1 MRIPLILYLAWAS
14 TALPVLAGL
23 LAGWRNSASRTA
35 VWVWALLLVL
45 GNALALLLA
54 SRGVN
59 NHWLIYL
66 STPLIGV
73 AVIAALN
80 GWQVRA
86 VGRLVLRIL
95 LPLYL
100 VAWTVIVFAVEDI
113 NTFSLLAGP
122 FSSFVLLIAV
132 SATFVARSVH
142 SLEPLTRQD
151 WFWVCLGM
159 IIFYGVETGFPPV
172 ALLLGR
178 SRPDL
183 LVTAAQVRAASTIA
197 AMITVS
203 WGLLCPTTLPQSG
216 GSSSRSASP
225 SLSLP
230 PLSG

>member
-1 MRIPLILYLAWAS
+1 MRIPLILHIAWAA
-14 TALPVLAGL
+14 TVLPVLAGL
-23 LAGWRNSASRTA
+23 WGGWRSSASRTA
-35 VWVWALLLVL
+35 VWVWAVLLVVA
-45 GNALALLLA
+45 NALALLLA

-66 STPLIGV
+66 STPLNGV
-73 AVIAALN
+73 AVIVAMM
-80 GWQVRA
+80 GWQGGEL
-86 VGRLVLRIL
+86 GRLVLRML

-100 VAWTVIVFAVEDI
+100 VAWTVIVLVVEEV
-113 NTFSLLAGP
+113 NTFSLVAGP
-122 FSSFVLLIAV
+122 FSSLVLLIAI
-132 SATFVARSVH
+132 SSTFVMRSMR
-142 SLEPLTRQD
+142 SQESLTRQD

-159 IIFYGVETGFPPV
+159 MIFYGVETGFPPV

-183 LVTAAQVRAASTIA
+183 LSAAAQARAATIIA

-216 GSSSRSASP
+216 GSSSRSPSP
-225 SLSLP
+225 SLSSP